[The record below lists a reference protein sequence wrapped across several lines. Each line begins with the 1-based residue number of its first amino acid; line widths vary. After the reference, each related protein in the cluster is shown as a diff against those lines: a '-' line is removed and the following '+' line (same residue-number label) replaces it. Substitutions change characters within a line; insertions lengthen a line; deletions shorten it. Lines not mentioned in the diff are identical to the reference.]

1 MHRLLLPILLCV
13 SMVGWAG
20 NTRNFYVDSF
30 SGGKVANGSME
41 FPFKSLD
48 ALEDVKFLP
57 GDCIHLAGNQILN
70 GNIHLKGV
78 KGTPDN
84 PLIITSY
91 GAGISQ
97 IYSAHTSAVVIDDCE
112 NIHVKNVVVKG
123 SGRKNGNTGT
133 GIEVINSRFIEIEE
147 VEAYG
152 FQVNGIGVNGGGDVR
167 ITHSYVH
174 DNGSNGIEVT
184 GEWNT
189 KSVRNIYIGY
199 CVAENNAGNP
209 TVSDNHSGS
218 GILVGH
224 ATCAMIEYCEAMNNG
239 WDMPRSGN
247 GPVGIWG
254 YESDRLTIQYCFS
267 HNNKT
272 SPTGL
277 DGGGFDF
284 DGGITNSLMQYNL
297 AMNNKGAGYGLF
309 QFAGATEWNNNIIRY
324 NVSVNDGI
332 KNSHAGIYVWC
343 DPYNKELPLCNTKV
357 HDNLI
362 ISNQG
367 HSISFNT
374 GFSSGLEFSDNVF
387 VLTNEGIKHLQG
399 DETKNMAIYK
409 GNCYWSEAAE
419 RQRISQPRVSEDTKA
434 RYEKMEYI
442 LPEKID
448 ILRLKEILSGMLPE
462 RYDVTKTE

>member
-133 GIEVINSRFIEIEE
+133 
-147 VEAYG
+147 
-152 FQVNGIGVNGGGDVR
+152 
-167 ITHSYVH
+167 
-174 DNGSNGIEVT
+174 EVT

-297 AMNNKGAGYGLF
+297 AMNNEGAGYGLF

>member
-189 KSVRNIYIGY
+189 
-199 CVAENNAGNP
+199 
-209 TVSDNHSGS
+209 
-218 GILVGH
+218 
-224 ATCAMIEYCEAMNNG
+224 EYL
-239 WDMPRSGN
+239 
-247 GPVGIWG
+247 
-254 YESDRLTIQYCFS
+254 YRL
-267 HNNKT
+267 
-272 SPTGL
+272 
-277 DGGGFDF
+277 
-284 DGGITNSLMQYNL
+284 
-297 AMNNKGAGYGLF
+297 
-309 QFAGATEWNNNIIRY
+309 
-324 NVSVNDGI
+324 
-332 KNSHAGIYVWC
+332 
-343 DPYNKELPLCNTKV
+343 LCCRK
-357 HDNLI
+357 
-362 ISNQG
+362 
-367 HSISFNT
+367 
-374 GFSSGLEFSDNVF
+374 
-387 VLTNEGIKHLQG
+387 
-399 DETKNMAIYK
+399 
-409 GNCYWSEAAE
+409 
-419 RQRISQPRVSEDTKA
+419 
-434 RYEKMEYI
+434 
-442 LPEKID
+442 
-448 ILRLKEILSGMLPE
+448 
-462 RYDVTKTE
+462 

>member
-239 WDMPRSGN
+239 WDMPRSG
-247 GPVGIWG
+247 
-254 YESDRLTIQYCFS
+254 
-267 HNNKT
+267 
-272 SPTGL
+272 
-277 DGGGFDF
+277 
-284 DGGITNSLMQYNL
+284 MQYNL
-297 AMNNKGAGYGLF
+297 AMNNEGAGYGLF